1 MKTLSLNKSDYKL
14 IGGYLLITTFWLIYK
29 FTIDAYI
36 LKEYL
41 VDIPVALIQIIL
53 LLLIAKGL
61 IEYYFIKK
69 GNLIVFISLGILS
82 LWGTSFLTMLS
93 GDFTHYGKIPWEKY
107 GSIHELIIFNI
118 QNSIFN
124 IAIPLS
130 LISGKKYYEHQLN
143 SSELK
148 NTQKELELKILRS
161 QFDPH
166 FLYNSLNTIDAMVDY
181 SSKEKVKEYVLN
193 LASLYRH
200 IVKFK
205 DEEIVSIEDEI
216 ALAKNYFFL
225 VETRFENDFDFEII
239 EKVTV
244 KNKYLPNGAL
254 LSVVE
259 NIIKHNHP
267 KGNTTIKTKISIN
280 EKTIEISNNKSLKQ
294 VKSDISG
301 TGLINLKK
309 RYQLLAD
316 KKIEINNHEKLFTI
330 KLPLLNILV

>member
-1 MKTLSLNKSDYKL
+1 MKTLSLKKSDYKL
-14 IGGYLLITTFWLIYK
+14 IGGYLFITIFWLIYK
-29 FTIDAYI
+29 FTIDDYS

-41 VDIPVALIQIIL
+41 VDIPVALIQVIL
-53 LLLIAKGL
+53 LLLISKWL
-61 IEYYFIKK
+61 IEYYFIKN
-69 GNLIVFISLGILS
+69 GNLTIFILISFLS
-82 LWGTSFLTMLS
+82 LWSISFLTMLS
-93 GDFTHYGKIPWEKY
+93 GDFTHYGRIPWEKY

-124 IAIPLS
+124 IAIPLA
-130 LISGKKYYEHQLN
+130 LISGKKYYEYQLN
-143 SSELK
+143 TLELK
-148 NTQKELELKILRS
+148 NTQKELELKVLRS

-166 FLYNSLNTIDAMVDY
+166 FLYNSLNTIDAIVDY
-181 SSKEKVKEYVLN
+181 SSKDKVKEYVSN

-239 EKVTV
+239 EKFNI

-254 LSVVE
+254 LSVIE

-267 KGNTTIKTKISIN
+267 KGNTKIKTKIIVN
-280 EKTIEISNNKSLKQ
+280 EKTIEISNNKSLTQ

-301 TGLINLKK
+301 TGLTNLEK

-316 KKIEINNHEKLFTI
+316 KKIEINNEEKLFTI